1 MSRFCDLFALTSVQ
15 SSERDTSF
23 AICPPEGGSIDP
35 RGSREQ
41 QAALHTNILHS
52 YREVLDAG
60 IISK

>member
-15 SSERDTSF
+15 SCERDTSF

-35 RGSREQ
+35 KGSREKQ
-41 QAALHTNILHS
+41 PALHTNILHS

-60 IISK
+60 IILK

>member
-1 MSRFCDLFALTSVQ
+1 MFVLTSVQ
-15 SSERDTSF
+15 SCEGDTSF

-35 RGSREQ
+35 RGSREKQ
-41 QAALHTNILHS
+41 PALHTNILHS